1 MLDKLNSFK
10 LFPLIRHK
18 SIQNFIFLFLIQ
30 SSNVLIS
37 LISMPLLI
45 QALGVDQFGLVNLAL
60 SVIFLANVWVNFGY
74 NLSGPREI
82 AINQGNQA
90 VLSEVVSKVFFGK
103 ILLALIACLVLVI
116 FIYFFD
122 FFEEYKVI
130 LLFSLLLL
138 FSEATASTWFFQGME
153 KMKMVSMAN
162 VFSKLL
168 YLLAL
173 VLYIHEPDDSKWV
186 NLFLGI
192 TAFIIN
198 ILLLLFI
205 HKDLKIKIILPKWK
219 EIFISWKE
227 NFSLFLSGI
236 AGHIS
241 VHGGLIVL
249 SFFASASVLGM
260 YSMAEK
266 ISMVLRMVPT
276 LIIQAVY
283 PNASKLYQVDLVLFY
298 AFMKKVF
305 WMALGI
311 SFSITVLV
319 MIFAPQIIWLISKNN
334 FESSIHFLRI
344 LSFVPFLASLNFA
357 NMILILVADHKM
369 LLFNSTWTFCV
380 FMITASSILTYLYGG
395 AGLAYGML
403 ATELFIFISCSLLLK
418 LKNPIQFDGLYQR
431 LLSRHYST

>member
-1 MLDKLNSFK
+1 MLDKLSSIK
-10 LFPLIRHK
+10 ILHLIRHK
-18 SIQNFIFLFLIQ
+18 SFQNFIFLFLIQ

-103 ILLALIACLVLVI
+103 ILLALFAFLIIVVFLFV
-116 FIYFFD
+116 FD

-138 FSEATASTWFFQGME
+138 FSEATASSWFFQGLE

-173 VLYIHEPDDSKWV
+173 VLFIQRPDDSKWV

-192 TAFIIN
+192 TALSTN

-205 HKDLKIKIILPKWK
+205 HQELKIKILLPKWK
-219 EIFISWKE
+219 ELFLSWKE

-236 AGHIS
+236 ASHIS
-241 VHGGLIVL
+241 VHGGLILL

-266 ISMVLRMVPT
+266 ISMVLRMIPT

-283 PNASKLYQVDLVLFY
+283 PNASKLYQLDLGLFY
-298 AFMKKVF
+298 GFMKKIF
-305 WMALGI
+305 WLAFGI
-311 SFSITVLV
+311 SLSITILVL
-319 MIFAPQIIWLISKNN
+319 IFAPQIIWLISKNN
-334 FESSIHFLRI
+334 FEDSINFLRI

-395 AGLAYGML
+395 IGLAYGML
-403 ATELFIFISCSLLLK
+403 ATELFIFISCSILLK

-431 LLSRHYST
+431 LFSRHYST